1 MGTIDPEK
9 IEQQRRRQN
18 AAISQQLQDAS
29 RCLREA
35 RARLDDA
42 AGLLAIVDYVLLAD
56 ETNEETTEAAIK
68 DVFAQIKFRA
78 AQAAGQAQEIS
89 NQLPSDRD
97 LRRTFAPH

>member
-1 MGTIDPEK
+1 MGTTDLEK
-9 IEQQRRRQN
+9 IEQQRRRQT
-18 AAISQQLQDAS
+18 AEISLQLQGAS

-56 ETNEETTEAAIK
+56 ETNEETREAIT
-68 DVFAQIKFRA
+68 DVFAQIAFRA